1 MTPVKQKIE
10 KNADKFKFGIKA
22 KYWPYKFIAIYDLRR
37 MFYELIYNEEI
48 SPYLEEKREKN

>member
-10 KNADKFKFGIKA
+10 KYADKIKT
-22 KYWPYKFIAIYDLRR
+22 KHWPYKFIAIYDLRR